1 MRASAESSGSSRAR
15 VGLCWACAGG
25 GGRPADKGN
34 GPRAGHHPEPHSFQI
49 SSHSPHRRPNHICP
63 RRDEAACNVNEKD
76 IQTRH
81 VRKGSRNGRSRARPG
96 HVRGLTCEDRL
107 PEPYNFLGDEPCPG
121 ANQEP
126 RAHADTW
133 RGARKLHGSGHPQL
147 LMNIG
152 IRKGLHGDQ
161 E

>member
-25 GGRPADKGN
+25 GGRPADRVMGR
-34 GPRAGHHPEPHSFQI
+34 GRGTIQ
-49 SSHSPHRRPNHICP
+49 SHTPFKYLRTLLTGAPITSAREWTRLH
-63 RRDEAACNVNEKD
+63 ATSTKK
-76 IQTRH
+76 TFRH